1 MSRVESLSGKI
12 GVLGDVHCEDLA
24 LKAARALFAKHD
36 AIRVLAVGDLVDGP
50 GDPHRTLE
58 LLADAEAVSGN
69 HDRWYRQGM
78 LRKLPDALPE
88 GTLSAG
94 HRRRLLAL
102 PSSRE
107 YATAHGRLLLCH
119 GLGED
124 DMASVRP
131 DDMDYALESNT
142 ALQRLLQLGG
152 YRFVVSGHSHRR
164 MVRRIAKTTFI
175 NAGTL
180 LRGFEPCVLIVDLDA
195 MTATFFDWDGVKFSE
210 RPAAGIP

>member
-1 MSRVESLSGKI
+1 VSSTDLLAGKI
-12 GVLGDVHCEDLA
+12 GVLGDVHCEDVV
-24 LKAARALFAKHD
+24 LKAARALFTRHGAE
-36 AIRVLAVGDLVDGP
+36 RVLAVGDLVDGP
-50 GDPHRTLE
+50 GDPDRTLE
-58 LLADAEAVSGN
+58 LLADTDAVTGN

-78 LRKLPDALPE
+78 LRTLPDALPV
-88 GTLSAG
+88 GTLSAS
-94 HRRRLLAL
+94 HRRWLSAL

-107 YATAHGRLLLCH
+107 YETARGRLLLCH

-142 ALQRLLQLGG
+142 ALQRLLRHGG

-180 LRGFEPCVLIVDLDA
+180 LRGFDPCVLIVDLDA
-195 MTATFFDWDGVKFSE
+195 MTAAFFDWDGVAFS
-210 RPAAGIP
+210 AGSELEL